1 MDDMSEVSKQVM
13 QEEVQVEP
21 IVVLLVDD
29 QQIVAEAIRRMLE
42 SETSI
47 AFHYCDDPKKA
58 VDMAVDVQPTT
69 ILQDL
74 VMPDIDGMTLVRFYR
89 NHPALNNTPVIV
101 LSSKEDPKDKSE
113 AFSNGASDYLVKLPD
128 KIELI
133 ARIQAHSRSFLAQQQ
148 RDEAFRELRELQK
161 ELEAKNIEL
170 QRLSAIDG
178 LTGIPN
184 RRSFDEYIA
193 KEWLR
198 AVREETCLSLLLID
212 IDFFKKY
219 NDGYGHQGGDDC
231 LRKVATALA
240 NTMRRSSDMVARY
253 GGEEFGVVLPNTDL
267 EGAMVIAE
275 ELRLSIEQLALRHE
289 FSDVGEIVSISLGAA
304 GIPPQCGED
313 SASLISMADGALY
326 EAKEAG
332 RNRCCSAKREV
343 DDKCAE

>member
-1 MDDMSEVSKQVM
+1 MSETGEQKS
-13 QEEVQVEP
+13 EESIAAEP

-29 QQIVAEAIRRMLE
+29 QQIVYEAIRRMLE
-42 SETSI
+42 SENSLEL
-47 AFHYCDDPKKA
+47 HYCSDPKKA
-58 VDMAVDVQPTT
+58 VDLAVEIKPTT

-89 NHPALNNTPVIV
+89 NHPILNNTPVIV

-133 ARIQAHSRSFLAQQQ
+133 ARIHAHSRSYLAQLQ

-161 ELEAKNIEL
+161 ELEAKNAEL

-184 RRSFDEYIA
+184 RRSFDEYIE
-193 KEWLR
+193 KEWGR

-231 LRKVATALA
+231 LQKVAAALA
-240 NTMRRSSDMVARY
+240 GTMRRASDMVARY
-253 GGEEFGVVLPNTDL
+253 GGEEFAVVLPNTDL

-275 ELRLSIEQLALRHE
+275 ELRQSVEKLALKHE
-289 FSDVGEIVSISLGAA
+289 FSDAGDIVSISLGAA
-304 GIPPQCGED
+304 GIPPQCGD
-313 SASLISMADGALY
+313 DPASLIALADEALY
-326 EAKEAG
+326 GAKAAG
-332 RNRCCSAKREV
+332 RNRVCAAKKG
-343 DDKCAE
+343 DGDSCG

>member
-1 MDDMSEVSKQVM
+1 MSEVDNQVA
-13 QEEVQVEP
+13 EAGAVAEP

-29 QQIVAEAIRRMLE
+29 QQIVYEAIRRMLE
-42 SETSI
+42 SESSI
-47 AFHYCDDPKKA
+47 KLHYCDDPKKA
-58 VDMAVDVQPTT
+58 VDMAVEVKPTT

-133 ARIQAHSRSFLAQQQ
+133 ARIQAHSRSYLAQQQ

-161 ELEAKNIEL
+161 ELEAKNVEL

-193 KEWLR
+193 KEWRR
-198 AVREETCLSLLLID
+198 AVREETCLALLLID

-231 LRKVATALA
+231 LRKVASALA
-240 NTMRRSSDMVARY
+240 GTMRRSSDMVARY
-253 GGEEFGVVLPNTDL
+253 GGEEFAVVLPNTDL
-267 EGAMVIAE
+267 DGAVVIAE
-275 ELRLSIEQLALRHE
+275 ELRLSVEQLALKHE
-289 FSDVGEIVSISLGAA
+289 FSDVGGIVSISLGAA

-313 SASLISMADGALY
+313 CASLIALADEALY
-326 EAKEAG
+326 SAKEAG
-332 RNRCCSAKREV
+332 RNCVCSSTK
-343 DDKCAE
+343 

>member
-1 MDDMSEVSKQVM
+1 MNEVGEQLADEKAAA
-13 QEEVQVEP
+13 EE
-21 IVVLLVDD
+21 IIVLLVDD
-29 QQIVAEAIRRMLE
+29 QPIVAEAIRRMLE

-47 AFHYCDDPKKA
+47 EFHYCSDPKKA
-58 VDMAVDVQPTT
+58 IEMAVEVRPTT

-89 NHPALNNTPVIV
+89 NHPLLNNTPVIV

-113 AFSNGASDYLVKLPD
+113 AFSHGASDYLVKLPD

-133 ARIQAHSRSFLAQQQ
+133 ARIQSHSRSFVAQQQ
-148 RDEAFRELRELQK
+148 RDAAFRKLGELQK

-184 RRSFDEYIA
+184 RRSFDEYIT
-193 KEWLR
+193 KEWGR
-198 AVREETCLSLLLID
+198 AVREKTCLSLLLID

-240 NTMRRSSDMVARY
+240 DTMRRSSDMVARY
-253 GGEEFGVVLPNTDL
+253 GGEEFTVVLPNTDIG
-267 EGAMVIAE
+267 GAMVIAE
-275 ELRLSIEQLALRHE
+275 ELRMAIETLALKHE
-289 FSDVGEIVSISLGAA
+289 FSDVADIVSISLGAA
-304 GIPPQCGED
+304 GIPPQCGGD
-313 SASLISMADGALY
+313 ATSLISLADEALY
-326 EAKEAG
+326 AAKDAG
-332 RNRCCSAKREV
+332 RNRCCRAKQDEG
-343 DDKCAE
+343 

>member
-1 MDDMSEVSKQVM
+1 MNGVDKQLADKGVTA
-13 QEEVQVEP
+13 ER

-42 SETSI
+42 SETAI
-47 AFHYCDDPKKA
+47 EFHYCNDPKKA
-58 VDMAVDVQPTT
+58 IDTAVEVKPTT

-74 VMPDIDGMTLVRFYR
+74 VMPDIDGMTLVRCYR
-89 NHPALNNTPVIV
+89 DHPVLNNTPVIV

-148 RDEAFRELRELQK
+148 RDEAFRELRELQQ
-161 ELEAKNIEL
+161 ELEAKNAEL
-170 QRLSAIDG
+170 KRLSAIDG

-193 KEWLR
+193 KEWGR
-198 AVREETCLSLLLID
+198 AVREKVCLALLLID

-240 NTMRRSSDMVARY
+240 DTMRRSSDMVARY
-253 GGEEFGVVLPNTDL
+253 GGEEFAVVLPNTDL
-267 EGAMVIAE
+267 DGAMVIAE
-275 ELRLSIEQLALRHE
+275 EVRLAIEKLALKHE
-289 FSDVGEIVSISLGAA
+289 FSDVAEVVSISLGAA
-304 GIPPQCGED
+304 GIPPQCGEEP
-313 SASLISMADGALY
+313 ASLILLADEALY
-326 EAKEAG
+326 AAKAEG
-332 RNRCCSAKREV
+332 RNRCCRSKKSAS
-343 DDKCAE
+343 